1 MPGKLS
7 FQNHGNSNCSI
18 NMQTI
23 DGNFNLSNY
32 LKVGVM
38 GFSVTS
44 LYYYTT
50 AIVLQN
56 QTGAKESQRFIITS
70 RNICL
75 CCERE
80 TFGKKTASV
89 TRHQILA
96 RRNVLRQHA
105 ESAREKYDT
114 RGHCSRARVF
124 QDGLLKV
131 HIG

>member
-80 TFGKKTASV
+80 TSGKKTASV

-96 RRNVLRQHA
+96 RRNVLHNTRNP
-105 ESAREKYDT
+105 RERNTT
-114 RGHCSRARVF
+114 RVGTVPARVF
-124 QDGLLKV
+124 SKMDY
-131 HIG
+131 